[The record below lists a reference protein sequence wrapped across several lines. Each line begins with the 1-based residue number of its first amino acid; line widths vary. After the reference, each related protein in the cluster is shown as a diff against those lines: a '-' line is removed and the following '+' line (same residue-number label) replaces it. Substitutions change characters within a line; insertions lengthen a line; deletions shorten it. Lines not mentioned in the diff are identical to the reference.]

1 MYSNRSGLNSGWSRR
16 WASGRFRCLPV
27 IALLAVSAPAWA
39 GKVEIIDIKE
49 DLSQS
54 TMTAA
59 GLNTQYPVPGP
70 VIRVLSHD
78 GENYHEAQGGTL
90 DFGVWA
96 QSMCSFGSL
105 DSEVKL
111 EIGTHSEVLASG
123 TGGSFFEDLI
133 PGKHVSVTTA
143 YQSPSLPHSP
153 VAACNNRLVQL
164 ENAGVPRWQALQEGF
179 ALQVDNA
186 YSARLRVSC
195 GAVIVGSDERT
206 AFLRGWVH
214 CMPSALAEAPPEPP
228 QPPEPGAA
236 DLQQAFGVTA
246 ASVFLPQSVKTAACP
261 TQLLAQANITT
272 TGPGT
277 VKYRWVHNN
286 AEGPVS
292 SVTFHQGGT
301 AKLETHFTVG
311 ASAQG
316 GFAPTPGGGA
326 GGGFGMV
333 QQAGGENQVQ
343 GYVRV
348 KIVDTPGVQI
358 SDAVHYTV
366 TCDDTRGAD
375 GLAATPTP
383 EPPPTPQ
390 VPLGSGQLAVP
401 AQPPLPGGAREAAPA
416 GSRQTVRPAE
426 PAAPAGRPD
435 AARAAVSPRTTP
447 AARCPFEREAMCRVG
462 GAWQNCCTLNDAGR
476 ILAPTPS
483 DPPASLRVP
492 LADAACVRRCASA
505 GEGGEQA
512 RAQCYQRCS
521 APGAK
526 LP

>member
-1 MYSNRSGLNSGWSRR
+1 MNPDWCARGAPGPARVLT
-16 WASGRFRCLPV
+16 LL
-27 IALLAVSAPAWA
+27 ALLAVSSSAWA
-39 GKVEIIDIKE
+39 GKVELIDIQE

-70 VIRVLSHD
+70 VIKVLSHD
-78 GENYHEAQGGTL
+78 GEHYHEAQGGTL

-111 EIGTHSEVLASG
+111 EIGPHSEVLASG
-123 TGGSFFEDLI
+123 TGGSFFADLI
-133 PGKHVSVTTA
+133 AGKQVSVTTA

-179 ALQVDNA
+179 AIQVDNA

-195 GAVIVGSDERT
+195 GAVIVGTDERT
-206 AFLRGWVH
+206 ALLRGWVH

-228 QPPEPGAA
+228 PPPPEPGAA
-236 DLQQAFGVTA
+236 DLQQPFGVTA
-246 ASVFLPQSVKTAACP
+246 ASVFLPQSIKTAACP

-277 VKYRWVHNN
+277 VQYRWVHNN
-286 AEGPVS
+286 AEGPVA

-301 AKLETHFTVG
+301 AKLETHLTVG
-311 ASAQG
+311 APAQG
-316 GFAPTPGGGA
+316 GFAPTPGGGT

-333 QQAGGENQVQ
+333 QQPGGENQVQ

-366 TCDDTRGAD
+366 TCDATHGAD

-383 EPPPTPQ
+383 QPPPMPQ
-390 VPLGSGQLAVP
+390 VSLGSGQLGVP
-401 AQPPLPGGAREAAPA
+401 AQPPLPGSAREAAPA
-416 GSRQTVRPAE
+416 GSRQMARPAE
-426 PAAPAGRPD
+426 PVTPAGRPD
-435 AARAAVSPRTTP
+435 TPRAAVAPRMTP

-462 GAWQNCCTLNDAGR
+462 GAWQNCCTLSDAGR
-476 ILAPTPS
+476 IIPPAPA

-492 LADAACVRRCASA
+492 LADSACVRRCASA
-505 GEGGEQA
+505 GQGDERA
-512 RAQCYQRCS
+512 RAACYERCS
-521 APGAK
+521 VPGAQ